1 MASAVAVPLPIIHSE
16 LGGVLPPSA
25 VAQHSPRHGRS
36 RAMSFKGGKNARQR
50 RYSIVE
56 ERDTT
61 IAKALMFVVKR
72 AIPKEEVEEVEDE
85 EEEAGEYLVADPDG
99 WVNVADVLKHS
110 RISALDVTLQDIQR
124 ILANATKARFD
135 LRRTA
140 GASADGSAED
150 ASGWQI
156 SRITN
161 KEPAAAPVVPVGDR
175 LTAET
180 PDLPEFVVFET
191 SYQRYPL
198 LLAQGAITR
207 APGGSEYRAFVP
219 VAVDGEGHETVRASA
234 APGEAAEVSVWIHL
248 RTALREAPEVA
259 WRRSEGGAVVTSDDV
274 PRSVWTKAVARR
286 PDVGVLFEAGEVRKE
301 VPAGLRGKGAK
312 GKARKGKATRKRESS
327 EEDSGSASE
336 E

>member
-1 MASAVAVPLPIIHSE
+1 MAAAVAVPLSTINSE

-72 AIPKEEVEEVEDE
+72 AIQKEEVEEDDDE
-85 EEEAGEYLVADPDG
+85 GEYLVADPEG

-110 RISALDVTLQDIQR
+110 RLSALDVTLEDIQR
-124 ILANATKARFD
+124 VLVNATKARFD

-140 GASADGSAED
+140 GASSDSSAED
-150 ASGWQI
+150 ASTWQI
-156 SRITN
+156 SRITS
-161 KEPAAAPVVPVGDR
+161 KEPATAPVVPVGDK
-175 LTAET
+175 LTADT

-207 APGGSEYRAFVP
+207 APGGSEYRVFVP
-219 VAVDGEGHETVRASA
+219 VAVDGEGNETVRSS
-234 APGEAAEVSVWIHL
+234 APGEAAEVNVWIHL
-248 RTALREAPEVA
+248 RTALREAPGIE
-259 WRRSEGGAVVTSDDV
+259 WRRSEGGAIVTADHV
-274 PRSVWTKAVARR
+274 PTSVWTRAVARR
-286 PDVGVLFEAGEVRKE
+286 PDIGVLFEGGEVRKE
-301 VPAGLRGKGAK
+301 VPASLRGKGAK
-312 GKARKGKATRKRESS
+312 GKARKGKTALKREGS